1 MSYDDGASAAM
12 GINDGDAD
20 GEVLVVPDIAQPR
33 WGGVSH
39 LLQHA
44 DDAMSRASDPDS
56 DEMETETEV
65 TEATPLVAAGN
76 FWAKQPKQPQEGYS
90 SVART
95 EVMLTAHGYTS

>member
-1 MSYDDGASAAM
+1 MPAGAHSDGIDVCMAY
-12 GINDGDAD
+12 AD
-20 GEVLVVPDIAQPR
+20 
-33 WGGVSH
+33 
-39 LLQHA
+39 A